1 MESANPLNW
10 GFVVF
15 YSKKRRIA
23 IISYIFMIKS
33 ARKPSSDPVQE
44 KLRQSKAV
52 WNKEVSIF
60 VNDLIHCKKLMNG
73 WPSKFHMEK
82 SFIKEPI
89 PADPSTIIGS
99 LLSDFND
106 IAQKGNNVIK
116 QQLEYAKTRRKRQP
130 KQLNLPLGTSPT
142 APATQ
147 TAPAPTNQ
155 LSLPLAASFEEKYEL
170 VAEGS
175 SAFTRFFARL
185 LNPAFGIG
193 EAARIRKYRRSLL
206 DSCVKTYKDLGK
218 LQVEIV
224 SSSKNSLPNSN
235 KLLHKAWADWMVIYR
250 GYSLYKSNMPKE
262 VKDAGGELST
272 TNKKDNGE
280 KPTSDTVGTLPA
292 ANTSKVAVE
301 SIIDDYKKSL
311 NEFAGEAEVFKDLN
325 NAFTAF
331 KMSQTA
337 DKKAA
342 AAKDIITA
350 YSNVLN
356 TLNSKYETVGSTLE
370 QIAEA
375 KSSSVVT
382 ASLEKVAQDFLRKW
396 LGKTRHELSF
406 FDDKNKS
413 NYRLD
418 IYKKAGEIRKI
429 IDQIMNCLEKD
440 MKIDELDPLIIEVNK
455 EITAMRGVMLALNRV
470 EPVTPKSSKMPNPEN
485 MGMMDRMN
493 MLEKYM

>member
-1 MESANPLNW
+1 
-10 GFVVF
+10 
-15 YSKKRRIA
+15 
-23 IISYIFMIKS
+23 MIKS

-130 KQLNLPLGTSPT
+130 KQLNLPLG
-142 APATQ
+142 AP
-147 TAPAPTNQ
+147 PAEPYSHIQDSKQDLSKQ

-170 VAEGS
+170 IAEGS
-175 SAFTRFFARL
+175 NAFTRFFARL

-224 SSSKNSLPNSN
+224 SSSKNSLPNAN
-235 KLLHKAWADWMVIYR
+235 KLLHKAWSDWMVIYK
-250 GYSLYKSNMPKE
+250 GYSFYKSNMPKE
-262 VKDAGGELST
+262 VKDAGGEIST
-272 TNKKDNGE
+272 TEKGNGAKQPPDAGKQPPGSNKE
-280 KPTSDTVGTLPA
+280 T
-292 ANTSKVAVE
+292 AVIQK
-301 SIIDDYKKSL
+301 IIDDYKSSL
-311 NEFAGEAEVFKDLN
+311 NEFAGDADIFSDLT
-325 NAFTAF
+325 NAFDAF
-331 KMSQTA
+331 NMASTT

-342 AAKDIITA
+342 AAKNIISA
-350 YSNVLN
+350 YSDVLN
-356 TLNSKYETVGSTLE
+356 ALNSKYETSGTTLE
-370 QIAEA
+370 QIADA

-455 EITAMRGVMLALNRV
+455 EMTSMRGVMLALNRV
-470 EPVTPKSSKMPNPEN
+470 EPATPKSSKMPNPEN